1 MIYFSGNT
9 DVLGVSLLIYKNLGR
24 LILMKVRKVSIATK
38 LILIVMVL
46 FLIMDIVLG
55 FVTYT
60 SASKMVINQIKNT
73 GQSVASCVAAEV
85 DGNILLSVQPGEETS
100 DEYMSQS
107 ILLTEFLES
116 SGCEHRGGTE

>member
-24 LILMKVRKVSIATK
+24 LISMKVRKVSIATK

-85 DGNILLSVQPGEETS
+85 DG
-100 DEYMSQS
+100 
-107 ILLTEFLES
+107 
-116 SGCEHRGGTE
+116 R